1 MTLNCFFIIIKKSYL
16 QPQQNMFFIRNDTN
30 KSGSSVCKNIE
41 GCNNLEYLISDIVSH
56 FQNTTPLLIRKVLKD
71 LPNPSCT

>member
-1 MTLNCFFIIIKKSYL
+1 
-16 QPQQNMFFIRNDTN
+16 MFFIRNDTN

-71 LPNPSCT
+71 LPNPSRT